1 MPKKTIYGFAVLFLA
16 AFACVSVFAPDASL
30 AKKDD
35 AYILPESAGVY
46 DVPGKPDMKLKVIVY
61 HAKED
66 PIIRGGKVQPAQ
78 PTLKCVSSADFD
90 KDSSS
95 VVAAAGWKLPTAWNY
110 QVNLSSVPSTIGTT
124 NANDLIAKAYGTWK
138 TVLGGSTT
146 FNRGANTTA
155 STAKYDGQNIVT
167 WGRASGTTLAV
178 TYIWYGSNGI
188 ATEIDTIMN
197 NRFTWHWSNP
207 SSWPTGEI
215 CAYQGVYDAQGILTH
230 ELGHTVG
237 LDDEYTDDYINN
249 TMYGYG
255 DTGDAKEST
264 LATGDI
270 LGAKAVYGL

>member
-16 AFACVSVFAPDASL
+16 AFTCVSVFAPDASL

-35 AYILPESAGVY
+35 AYILPENAGVY

-66 PIIRGGKVQPAQ
+66 PTIKGGKVQPAQ

-90 KDSSS
+90 KDSASF
-95 VVAAAGWKLPTAWNY
+95 VAAAGWKLPSAWNY
-110 QVNLSSVPSTIGTT
+110 RVNLSSVPSTIGAI
-124 NANDLIAKAYGTWK
+124 NAKVLIPKAYGTWK

-146 FNRGANTTA
+146 FNQGINTNV

-167 WGRASGTTLAV
+167 WGRASATTLAV

-197 NRFTWHWSNP
+197 NRFTWYWSDP
-207 SSWPTGEI
+207 ISWPIGQI

-237 LDDEYTDDYINN
+237 LDDEYTSEYVNN

-255 DTGDAKEST
+255 NTGDAKEST

-270 LGAKAVYGL
+270 LGAKAIYGL